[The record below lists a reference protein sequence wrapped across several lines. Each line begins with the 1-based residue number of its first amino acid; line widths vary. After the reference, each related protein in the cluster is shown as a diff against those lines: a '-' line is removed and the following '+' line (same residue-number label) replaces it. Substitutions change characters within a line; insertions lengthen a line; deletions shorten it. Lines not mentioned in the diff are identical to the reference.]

1 MKKVLAFSLL
11 FLLLSSAIPTVV
23 SAETDTIPSIQI
35 RAVER
40 LITARNNTIRTGG
53 EEYFKLE
60 RRIQKASD
68 AFVGIGIRFL
78 VATSDRNEEW
88 FGSKNIAIIT
98 EVFGKSPAEKAG
110 LKQGEVVI
118 AINGRPLPEKERDGD
133 VRATILG
140 DKKLGRSVSLTVWSN
155 SETRTVTLALAELRP
170 ARPEE
175 GKKVFDNLSQS
186 WDELVA
192 DMDAFLK
199 DAALRIL
206 VPKTPSDN
214 YEEYF
219 WGFTKDMKNDL
230 SDLLDSW
237 YESQNKTVT
246 NFETGA
252 K

>member
-53 EEYFKLE
+53 
-60 RRIQKASD
+60 IQKASD

-192 DMDAFLK
+192 DK
-199 DAALRIL
+199 DSFRQLRRIL
-206 VPKTPSDN
+206 LGV
-214 YEEYF
+214 Y
-219 WGFTKDMKNDL
+219 
-230 SDLLDSW
+230 
-237 YESQNKTVT
+237 
-246 NFETGA
+246 
-252 K
+252 